1 MHNEAI
7 PVDKLFR
14 LSTEKLKY
22 MCILEEYFME
32 EKKELQRGLKNRHL
46 QMMALGSAIGTG
58 LFYGSASTISLTGP
72 SVMLAYLIGGI
83 VIYFIMRM
91 LGEMAV
97 DEPVSGSF
105 SYYAT
110 KYWGPFPGFLSGW
123 NYWYCYIMVSMA
135 ELTAVGIYVNYWLP
149 DVPQWLSALIC
160 LVAITAINLFNVK
173 AYGEMEFWMALIKV
187 AAILSM
193 IVLGAYLIFSNPV
206 GFPDNMSNL
215 WAYGGYMPNGVWG
228 LMMACVVVMFSF
240 GGIELLGITAGEAE
254 NPDKSIPQA
263 INQVIWRILIFYVG
277 TMFILMC
284 LWPWNQVGMEASPFV
299 QIFDNVGIPAAAHI
313 LNLVVL
319 SAAISVYNSAIYSNS
334 RMLYGLSDKGDAPTI
349 LHQLSQRGVPVTG
362 TLISSGITFIIVIM
376 NYLFPSQV
384 FMYLFAVVIISA
396 VINWVSITVTHMKF
410 RQHCLK
416 TGHPVPHFH
425 SWLYPWMNYFCL
437 AFLAGVIFMM
447 TQIPDM
453 QMAVWALPVWLV
465 VLYAG
470 YRFKKR

>member
-1 MHNEAI
+1 M
-7 PVDKLFR
+7 DKLCR
-14 LSTEKLKY
+14 LSTERPKY

-72 SVMLAYLIGGI
+72 SVMVAYLIGGI

-123 NYWYCYIMVSMA
+123 NYWYCYIIVSMA
-135 ELTAVGIYVNYWLP
+135 ELTAVGIYINYWLP

-160 LVAITAINLFNVK
+160 LLAITAINLVNVK

-187 AAILSM
+187 VAILSM
-193 IVLGAYLIFSNPV
+193 IILGAYLIFSNPA

-215 WAYGGYMPNGVWG
+215 WAHGGYMPNGVWG

-254 NPDKSIPQA
+254 DPDKSIPQA

-284 LWPWNQVGMEASPFV
+284 LWPWNPVGMEASPFV
-299 QIFDNVGIPAAAHI
+299 QIFDTVGIPAAAHI

-334 RMLYGLSDKGDAPTI
+334 RMLYGLSDKGDAPAV
-349 LHQLSQRGVPVTG
+349 LHRLSHRGVPVTG

-384 FMYLFAVVIISA
+384 FMYLFAVAIISA

-453 QMAVWALPVWLV
+453 QMAVWALPVWLL

-470 YRFKKR
+470 YRFKKS

>member
-1 MHNEAI
+1 M
-7 PVDKLFR
+7 DKLFR
-14 LSTEKLKY
+14 LSTENPKY

-72 SVMLAYLIGGI
+72 SVMVAYLIGGI

-110 KYWGPFPGFLSGW
+110 KYLGPFPGFLSGW

-135 ELTAVGIYVNYWLP
+135 ELTAVGIYINYWLP

-160 LVAITAINLFNVK
+160 LLAITAINLVNVK

-187 AAILSM
+187 VAILSM
-193 IVLGAYLIFSNPV
+193 IILGAYLIFSNTA

-215 WAYGGYMPNGVWG
+215 WAHGGYMPNGVWG

-254 NPDKSIPQA
+254 DPDKSIPQA

-334 RMLYGLSDKGDAPTI
+334 RMLYGLSDKGDAPAI
-349 LHQLSQRGVPVTG
+349 LHRLSHRGVPVTG

-410 RQHCLK
+410 RQHCIK

-453 QMAVWALPVWLV
+453 QMAVWALPVWLL

-470 YRFKKR
+470 YRFKKS